1 MYARLLL
8 LIGLL
13 LMPAIGQAND
23 GFGGLTATGLQ
34 FQKSANIRMVSEDL
48 FLSPSQVRVK
58 YLFRNDGA
66 ADERGEVIFP
76 LPPIPLAGLA
86 DSGFALTEDSLR
98 RDNVVDF
105 TAMVDGKK
113 VAVRTDRVAVREPPF
128 DEQRKGAAYYDAPG
142 EEVTALLKGLGI
154 PLSLDVAEVAAAL
167 ASLPQADKD
176 TLKAKGLADFYDGE
190 PPVPAWSVIVRYHW
204 SQVFPAGRDVSIEH
218 RYNPAPPGGIF
229 VWPAHER
236 DYDTYQRELIRTY
249 CIDAATRAALSKRLH
264 RRTAGAVAGT
274 GTAILLDYVL
284 TTANTWQGPIGQF
297 RLTIDKG
304 KPDNVLSLCIDG
316 LRKTGPTTFVSE
328 KKEFTPTDDLRLLI
342 VSGLEE

>member
-1 MYARLLL
+1 MHSRLLL
-8 LIGLL
+8 MIGLL
-13 LMPAIGQAND
+13 LIPAIGLAND

-34 FQKSANIRMVSEDL
+34 FQKSASIRMVSEDL
-48 FLSPSQVRVK
+48 FLSPSLVRVQ
-58 YLFRNDGA
+58 YLFRNEGA

-76 LPPIPLAGLA
+76 LPPISLAGLA
-86 DSGFALTEDSLR
+86 DSGFALDEDSLR

-105 TAMVDGKK
+105 VAMVDGKK
-113 VAVRTDRVAVREPPF
+113 VAVRTDRIAVVEPPF
-128 DEQRKGAAYYDAPG
+128 DEQRKGAAFYDAPG
-142 EEVTALLKGLGI
+142 EEITALLKGLGI
-154 PLSLDVAEVAAAL
+154 PLSLDVAEVTAAL
-167 ASLPQADKD
+167 ARLPQAAKD
-176 TLKAKGLADFYDGE
+176 TLKAKGLADFFDGE
-190 PPVPAWSVIVRYHW
+190 PPIPAWSVIVRYHW
-204 SQVFPAGRDVSIEH
+204 PQVFPAGRDVGIEH

-249 CIDAATRAALSKRLH
+249 CIDAATRTALTKRLH
-264 RRTAGAVAGT
+264 RRSSGEMAGT

-316 LRKTGPTTFVSE
+316 LRKTGPTTFVTE
-328 KKEFTPTDDLRLLI
+328 KKEFTPTGDLRLLI